1 MSKVQVFDPAMC
13 CSTGVCGP
21 SVDPALVRFAG
32 DVEWLQSQGVEIE
45 RNNLSGKP
53 QAFAENELVRKL
65 LHESGIGC
73 LPLILVDGA
82 IAFQG
87 EYPTRPE
94 LAARIGLQSEAPR
107 SIYSEAVQELVAI
120 GAAIASNCEPCFRH
134 HYDQARKL
142 GVSREDMWA
151 AVQTARAVQDHP
163 PKRVLETAA
172 RYLNPAVLQKSGEC
186 CDSGDELPVLKSK
199 GCC

>member
-1 MSKVQVFDPAMC
+1 MCKVQVFDPAMC

-21 SVDPALVRFAG
+21 GVDPELVRFAS
-32 DVEWLQSQGVEIE
+32 DVEWFQSQGVEIE

-53 QAFAENELVRKL
+53 QAFADNELVRKL
-65 LHESGIGC
+65 LHESGTGC
-73 LPLILVDGA
+73 LPLTLIDGA

-94 LAARIGLQSEAPR
+94 LAARLGLESEAPR
-107 SIYSEAVQELVAI
+107 SIYSEAVTELVAI
-120 GAAIASNCEPCFRH
+120 GAAIASNCEPCFRY

-151 AVQTARAVQDHP
+151 AVETAKAVKDQSSGAA
-163 PKRVLETAA
+163 LETAA
-172 RYLNPAVLQKSGEC
+172 RYLTPAVLQKSGEC
-186 CDSGDELPVLKSK
+186 CGSDDELPMLNSK